1 MKRARRSAWGICVA
15 AASLVLCMAASASPV
30 RAADNSACA
39 ACHDDQGA
47 KLEKSAHAAVA
58 CASCHVKHD
67 EYPHPAN
74 IPKPACSQCHEG
86 QAGFGIFAGCGYS
99 SCFT

>member
-1 MKRARRSAWGICVA
+1 MKRARRSAWGIRVA

-39 ACHDDQGA
+39 ACPEGQGA
-47 KLEKSAHAAVA
+47 KLEKGGNAAVA
-58 CASCHVKHD
+58 CGSWQVQAD

-74 IPKPACSQCHEG
+74 IPKPACSQCHQGQEADYERGVHG
-86 QAGFGIFAGCGYS
+86 QA
-99 SCFT
+99 